1 MAQRPPPTLQLAS
14 TALPSPSFLELVPG
28 QDPVL
33 LGTPN
38 DAYQVSALVNALV
51 LFLVFLAPMT
61 DKFRGLNDTVMM
73 PLFLTMVMGGL

>member
-1 MAQRPPPTLQLAS
+1 M
-14 TALPSPSFLELVPG
+14 PG